1 MTTTGFWDGDS
12 GVARVDTLKSLIAER
27 VMSYGQIASRIG
39 TTRAAVCSKVH
50 RLGIGHGKLTA
61 CERRLRSLSSS
72 CWDRTQ
78 TNRRSAQAKLQR
90 RLERATRP
98 ILPPDPVH
106 YASLTLTLETMAT
119 EAAERAD
126 LKSIDQLNDH
136 DCRYPAGD
144 LKVTRHI
151 FCGKPKIIGEYCL
164 LHGVNCLNLPT
175 VEIRKPVQVVTAS
188 RSVMEFA

>member
-12 GVARVDTLKSLIAER
+12 GAARVETLRSLITER
-27 VMSYGQIASRIG
+27 VMSYGQIATKIG

-61 CERRLRSLSSS
+61 TERRLRNLSSS

-78 TNRRSAQAKLQR
+78 TNRRSVQAKLQR
-90 RLERATRP
+90 RLERASRP
-98 ILPPDPVH
+98 ITPPDPIH
-106 YASLTLTLETMAT
+106 HADLTRTLKAMAD
-119 EAAERAD
+119 EAAARMD
-126 LKSIDQLNDH
+126 LKSIDDLNEC

-151 FCGKPKIIGEYCL
+151 FCGKPKAIGEYCL
-164 LHGVNCLNLPT
+164 HHGANCLSLPN
-175 VEIRKPVQVVTAS
+175 VEIRKPVQVVTAPS
-188 RSVMEFA
+188 RVLEFA